1 MVEVRYQTLGEAFIE
16 DLNLAKKSKSSLFEF
31 LIRTIQKD
39 NPEADI
45 RSLVS
50 SITDSE
56 SLINYYDVLSRLQI
70 ERNSKSINSIR
81 RRLQGMHSIQH
92 PGDSTYANIMKKK
105 LNILSSMTIGLKEH
119 LYMIINCY
127 VREMSFG
134 DVKQFK
140 EEFLEY
146 LGETLHQGSGFGKK
160 AMREAGAMYAGYV

>member
-16 DLNLAKKSKSSLFEF
+16 DLNLAKKSKLSLFEF

-140 EEFLEY
+140 EEFFEY
-146 LGETLHQGSGFGKK
+146 LGETLHQGRKNKKK